1 MTQVKDKTDQ
11 QLNQAL
17 AELVGYSVVKYRMPP
32 DPDGSNWSFD
42 YYMLV
47 NCEGIPVETGLETEE
62 EAWAETL
69 DYCNDPAASLE
80 VQAKAIADNKL
91 IYLNA
96 LLSLVSPGE
105 DIQFGLG
112 GSMEVVGYNIDGT
125 SAMLTASPR
134 ERAEAA
140 YITLQGAKGNG

>member
-1 MTQVKDKTDQ
+1 MDVTEED
-11 QLNQAL
+11 
-17 AELVGYSVVKYRMPP
+17 
-32 DPDGSNWSFD
+32 
-42 YYMLV
+42 
-47 NCEGIPVETGLETEE
+47 IPVQRITQS
-62 EAWAETL
+62 AHFVVVL
-69 DYCNDPAASLE
+69 DISKFLRRHSHDTDKGFRQVDFWEPTTCQSDSSE
-80 VQAKAIADNKL
+80 VQAKAIEANKL

-140 YITLQGAKGNG
+140 YVTIQVEK

>member
-11 QLNQAL
+11 QLNRVL
-17 AELVGYSVVKYRMPP
+17 AELMGYTIYHYDKDVAERCYFELTA
-32 DPDGSNWSFD
+32 PDGYPEIVFGGERN
-42 YYMLV
+42 
-47 NCEGIPVETGLETEE
+47 TEL
-62 EAWAETL
+62 EAWA
-69 DYCNDPAASLE
+69 DVPNYCNDPAASLE
-80 VQAKAIADNKL
+80 VQTKAIEANKL

-125 SAMLTASPR
+125 SAMLNASPR

-140 YITLQGAKGNG
+140 YITLQGE